1 MRGYAAGLA
10 AVGAALLAPDQA
22 HAGVAELHA
31 GVMAHNICV
40 ANCKNADK
48 EDGPNVEFQVSF
60 DSPDF
65 LNWALSPQPYLVA
78 SVNAAGDTSFGG
90 FGLEWRWDFA
100 PGWAIEPG
108 LGYVVH
114 DGELENPHP
123 NGSPE
128 AAAFAAANVQFG
140 SRDLFR
146 TSLALTRDLPGPW
159 EVQVLYEHLSHGQ
172 ILGEGR
178 NQGIDEIGIRLGYR
192 FGE

>member
-1 MRGYAAGLA
+1 MRSTTAGLA
-10 AVGAALLAPDQA
+10 AMGAALMASGQA
-22 HAGVAELHA
+22 QAGVAEVHA

-40 ANCKNADK
+40 TNCKNADK

-60 DSPDF
+60 DSPEF
-65 LNWALSPQPYLVA
+65 LNWAFSPQPYVMA

-90 FGLEWRWDFA
+90 VGLEWRWDFA
-100 PGWAIEPG
+100 PGWAVEPG

-128 AAAFAAANVQFG
+128 AAAFAEEHVQFG

-178 NQGIDEIGIRLGYR
+178 NQGIDEIGIRFGYR

>member
-1 MRGYAAGLA
+1 MRGTAAGLA
-10 AVGAALLAPDQA
+10 AMGAMIAAAPQA
-22 HAGVAELHA
+22 HAGVAEAHA

-40 ANCKNADK
+40 VNCKNADK

-60 DSPDF
+60 DSPEF
-65 LNWALSPQPYLVA
+65 LNWALSPQPYVMA
-78 SVNAAGDTSFGG
+78 SVNTAGDTSFGG

-100 PGWAIEPG
+100 PGWALEPG

-114 DGELENPHP
+114 DGELENPYP

-128 AAAFAAANVQFG
+128 AAEFAEQHVQFG

-159 EVQVLYEHLSHGQ
+159 EVQLQYEHLSHGQ

-178 NQGIDEIGIRLGYR
+178 NQGIDEIGVRIGYR
-192 FGE
+192 FGD

>member
-1 MRGYAAGLA
+1 M
-10 AVGAALLAPDQA
+10 APSVA
-22 HAGVAELHA
+22 HAGVDQVHV

-60 DSPDF
+60 DSPEF
-65 LNWALSPQPYLVA
+65 LNWALSPQPYLMA
-78 SVNAAGDTSFGG
+78 SVNSAGDTSFGG

-100 PGWAIEPG
+100 EGWALEPG
-108 LGYVVH
+108 LGYIVH
-114 DGELENPHP
+114 DGELENPYA
-123 NGSPE
+123 NGTPE
-128 AAAFAAANVQFG
+128 AAEFAENHVQFG

-172 ILGEGR
+172 ILGNGR
-178 NQGIDEIGIRLGYR
+178 NQGIDEIGVRVGYR
-192 FGE
+192 FGD